1 MKKQLLLG
9 STALIV
15 GALAVPGFA
24 VAEEKVKLEV
34 RGYANQYFGFG
45 DVDVGADNTKTG
57 ATTSQD
63 STSEYSDGEIHFKGR
78 TTLDN
83 GLTVGVHVELE
94 FNESG
99 DQIDEQYVWLR
110 GDFGK
115 LVIGSENLPDYLT
128 FWGVTAPNV
137 GVPINSGWISVF
149 APIPKGITTGFRSSM
164 QTTNLTLTN
173 DTFQIGYQ
181 SPRFSGFQFVVGYAP
196 TDASS
201 GNPKNAVT
209 DEDAELT
216 NIISVGANFSE
227 SFNGV
232 DVGLAVGYEHADGPS
247 KAGTAQTQLNID
259 ARTTILGN
267 LVGGTFIGAFDL
279 NSTTL
284 TDAQEDEK
292 AVVDGIL
299 ANDKVAAT
307 DVSDPQ
313 IFKVGASIG
322 SGGFSIAG
330 SYGVYDSDG
339 SDDGISYDIGAS
351 YSTGPWG
358 VSVAYFHGE
367 EEGTAGGGDDEV
379 DAVVGAVSYSL
390 GPGIKTS
397 LSILYAKWEDEGG
410 VVESE
415 STMGILGLAIS
426 F

>member
-34 RGYANQYFGFG
+34 RGYANQYFGLG
-45 DVDVGADNTKTG
+45 DVDN
-57 ATTSQD
+57 D
-63 STSEYSDGEIHFKGR
+63 SNAGQENTSEFSDGEIHFKGR

-149 APIPKGITTGFRSSM
+149 APIPDGVTTGFRSSM

-267 LVGGTFIGAFDL
+267 LVGGTFVGGFDL